1 MTDNVGSQDTER
13 PLTQRAAIY
22 TEEDEALRQQVIRFC
37 AREIEPYGEAW
48 EEEGT
53 FPRELY
59 RKAGAAGLLGTGF
72 PEEYG
77 GLGGDILHYCL
88 IREEVARAGFGGVR
102 VSLMAHGIGLPPVIR
117 HGPEEM
123 RRTVGPEVLSG
134 EKIICLAISEP
145 NAGSDVANLKT
156 RAEPDGDDYIVSG
169 EKAFISNG
177 VRADYYTVAV
187 RTGEGG
193 KGGIS
198 MLLIPRETPGLTQ
211 TPMKKIGW
219 WTSDTGLVHFDK
231 CRVPRANLIGPE
243 NAGFRVTMEN
253 FNLER
258 LGIGATILGL
268 TRCAFEEAR
277 RYSLERIAF
286 GAPLRQ
292 HQVVRHK
299 LVDMAIR
306 IQAMEAMLDA
316 IIWKVRQGNPAVAE
330 IANLK
335 AFFGPEH
342 ERVAADA
349 VQIFGG
355 AGMLRGHK
363 VERIFR
369 ESKILSIGGG
379 STEVMKDL
387 AARQLGI

>member
-1 MTDNVGSQDTER
+1 MTT
-13 PLTQRAAIY
+13 LTRRSAIY
-22 TEEDEALRQQVIRFC
+22 SDEDDALRAQIIRFC
-37 AREIEPYGEAW
+37 EREIEPHGEAW
-48 EEEGT
+48 EEEGG

-59 RKAGAAGLLGTGF
+59 RKAGAAGLLGVGF
-72 PEEYG
+72 PEDYG
-77 GLGGDILHYCL
+77 GAGGDILHYCL
-88 IREEVARAGFGGVR
+88 VREEVSRAGFAGIR
-102 VSLMAHGIGLPPVIR
+102 VGLMAHGIGLPPIIH
-117 HGPEEM
+117 HGPEAM
-123 RRTVGPEVLSG
+123 KRRVAPQVLSG

-145 NAGSDVANLKT
+145 NAGSDVANLRT
-156 RAEPDGDDYIVSG
+156 RAVRDGADYIVDG

-187 RTGEGG
+187 RTGGDG
-193 KGGIS
+193 RGGIS
-198 MLLIPRETPGLTQ
+198 VLLIPRDTPGLTQ

-219 WTSDTGLVHFDK
+219 WTSDTAILRFER
-231 CRVPRANLIGPE
+231 CRVPRENLIGVE
-243 NAGFRVTMEN
+243 NAGFRVVMQN

-258 LGIGATILGL
+258 LGIGASILGL
-268 TRCAFEEAR
+268 TRCAYDEAR
-277 RYSLERIAF
+277 RYSTERIAY
-286 GAPLRQ
+286 GMQLRD

-316 IIWKVRQGNPAVAE
+316 VIWKVRQGDPAVAE

-335 AFFGPEH
+335 AFFGTEH